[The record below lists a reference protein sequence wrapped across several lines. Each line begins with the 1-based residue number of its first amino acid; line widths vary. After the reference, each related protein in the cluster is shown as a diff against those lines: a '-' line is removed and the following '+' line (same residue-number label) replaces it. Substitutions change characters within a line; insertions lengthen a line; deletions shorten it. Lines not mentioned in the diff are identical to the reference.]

1 VIKAAGILFITAADE
16 VLLLKRG
23 ASGDHEGEWCFPGGT
38 TEDGETAEQTAVRE
52 CEEEIGR
59 CPEGERA
66 VLTRRIADGVDFTT
80 FLQRVPE
87 TFTPKL
93 NDEHTGWAWVS
104 KDAPSEPLHPGARVA
119 IERLSMNELD
129 IARAMA
135 RGDLVSPQTY
145 ENISLVDIRITGTGM
160 AFRKALKEYV
170 WREPDLYMTEEFL
183 QRCNGLPVIWMH
195 PIASTLNSK
204 EFSDRIVGTV
214 FLPYFNV
221 EAKEVWAIVKIY
233 DDDAKKLI
241 DTEVLSTSPA
251 VVFRDPKVNTKHKL
265 SDGSV
270 LLQEGLPSLLD
281 HIAITGVGG
290 KGVWDKAGP
299 ATGVQNDL
307 LETQSLERADSMTTE
322 EEKAAADKAKA
333 DAEAKVKADAD
344 NGEKLNKM
352 LSCLD
357 SMSARMD
364 AMEEDSKARKAA
376 DKARK
381 DEEEMADRKAD
392 AARFDAA
399 KEEFGKKYPD
409 AAKRFDAEEE
419 DEKKKH
425 EGETEEVAA
434 DRARKDRSVKMDKHR
449 KDAEEEEAK
458 KKADEAR
465 GDAARADSAVTIAEL
480 QREMASLK
488 AQMKPHTDDEVD
500 ALAAAQARADAV
512 YMALGKRASRPMSGE
527 TLHAYNIRLTR
538 EVQKHSPKWGKTE
551 LNRLPADTLATI
563 QADVYADAVVAAR
576 NPDDVEPGTLREI
589 KTPDSSGRIISTF
602 VGKGTF
608 IGAMKMPSRR
618 VTAIHT
624 DARR

>member
-1 VIKAAGILFITAADE
+1 
-16 VLLLKRG
+16 
-23 ASGDHEGEWCFPGGT
+23 
-38 TEDGETAEQTAVRE
+38 
-52 CEEEIGR
+52 
-59 CPEGERA
+59 
-66 VLTRRIADGVDFTT
+66 
-80 FLQRVPE
+80 
-87 TFTPKL
+87 
-93 NDEHTGWAWVS
+93 
-104 KDAPSEPLHPGARVA
+104 
-119 IERLSMNELD
+119 
-129 IARAMA
+129 MA
-135 RGDLVSPQTY
+135 
-145 ENISLVDIRITGTGM
+145 
-160 AFRKALKEYV
+160 
-170 WREPDLYMTEEFL
+170 
-183 QRCNGLPVIWMH
+183 
-195 PIASTLNSK
+195 
-204 EFSDRIVGTV
+204 
-214 FLPYFNV
+214 
-221 EAKEVWAIVKIY
+221 
-233 DDDAKKLI
+233 
-241 DTEVLSTSPA
+241 
-251 VVFRDPKVNTKHKL
+251 
-265 SDGSV
+265 
-270 LLQEGLPSLLD
+270 
-281 HIAITGVGG
+281 
-290 KGVWDKAGP
+290 
-299 ATGVQNDL
+299 
-307 LETQSLERADSMTTE
+307 TE

-376 DKARK
+376 DAKRK

-399 KEEFGKKYPD
+399 KDEFGKKYPD
-409 AAKRFDAEEE
+409 AVKRFDAEEE

-434 DRARKDRSVKMDKHR
+434 DRARKDRAVKMDKHR

-465 GDAARADSAVTIAEL
+465 SDAARADSAVTIAEL
-480 QREMASLK
+480 QRKVEALIAEK
-488 AQMKPHTDDEVD
+488 KPLSDDEAD
-500 ALAAAQARADAV
+500 ALAAAQARADTV

-608 IGAMKMPSRR
+608 IGQMKMPSRR
-618 VTAIHT
+618 VTAINT

>member
-1 VIKAAGILFITAADE
+1 VIKAAGILFLTAADE

-23 ASGDHEGEWCFPGGT
+23 ASGDHQEEWCFPGGT

-52 CEEEIGR
+52 SEEEIGR
-59 CPEGERA
+59 CPDGERA
-66 VLTRRIADGVDFTT
+66 VLTRRIADDVDFTT

-87 TFTPKL
+87 TFTPTL
-93 NDEHTGWAWVS
+93 NDEHTGWAWVN

-119 IERLSMNELD
+119 IERLTMNELD

-135 RGDLVSPQTY
+135 RGDLVSPQRY
-145 ENISLVDIRITGTGM
+145 ENLWLFAIRITSTGM
-160 AFRKALKEYV
+160 AYRKSLNEYV
-170 WREPDLYMTEEFL
+170 WRDPDLYMTQDFL
-183 QRCNGLPVIWMH
+183 DRCAGLSVIWEH
-195 PIASTLNSK
+195 PKKATLNSQ
-204 EFSDRIVGTV
+204 EFADRIIGSIM
-214 FLPYFNV
+214 LPYFQDQEIWGV
-221 EAKEVWAIVKIY
+221 AKIY
-233 DDDAKKLI
+233 DDEAAKELR
-241 DTEVLSTSPA
+241 DGQLSTSPA
-251 VVFRDPKVNTKHKL
+251 VVFRDPKVNSKQKL
-265 SDGSV
+265 EDGST
-270 LLQEGLPSLLD
+270 LLIEGKPSLLD
-281 HIAITGVGG
+281 HIAICAQ
-290 KGVWDKAGP
+290 GVWDKAGP
-299 ATGVQNDL
+299 PTGVLNDEL
-307 LETQSLERADSMTTE
+307 SLERADSMTTE

-333 DAEAKVKADAD
+333 DAEAKVKAGAD

-352 LSCLD
+352 LSFLD
-357 SMSARMD
+357 SISSRMD
-364 AMEEDSKARKAA
+364 AMEESDKERKAA

-399 KEEFGKKYPD
+399 KDEFGKKYPD

-434 DRARKDRSVKMDKHR
+434 DRARKDRAVKMDKHR

-465 GDAARADSAVTIAEL
+465 GDAARADSVKMIEDLQRKYDALIAE
-480 QREMASLK
+480 K
-488 AQMKPHTDDEVD
+488 KPLSDDEVD
-500 ALAAAQARADAV
+500 ALAAAQARADTV
-512 YMALGKRASRPMSGE
+512 YLALGKRASRPMSGE

-618 VTAIHT
+618 VTAINT
-624 DARR
+624 DHRR